1 MMQGFRKAGQSWLG
15 RIVITILFGTLIFSF
30 AIWGIGDMVKNYG
43 TNNAATVGST
53 EISLAEFRSAYQ
65 TEIQNISRR
74 IRRNLTAQEAL
85 SFGLDRRVLER
96 LINDAALD
104 EQVRVWGLAINN
116 ETIAKSVLADPNFA
130 GPDGKFNRAI
140 FDEALR
146 NNGFNES
153 NFIASQRLVYLRGQ
167 IAESLAG
174 GIQTPKA
181 GLEALN
187 RYRSEQRDVQ
197 FFVLAADQLGPIT
210 NATDEQLKSFYTDR
224 QTAFRAPDYRA
235 ASLMVLKAGE
245 LVDPA
250 SITDTEATGLYDR
263 LRATRFS
270 MPERRMLKQIILS
283 DKDKAARALEAQ
295 KAGKTFTE
303 IAATLGLSANDTDLG
318 LVKREEIADQA
329 VRDAAFAAQANQ
341 LVGPIEGTFGPIL
354 LQVVQIVAA
363 EELPYDKV
371 SQTLKSE
378 LATQKGRDKLRD
390 LHDAVEDQRA
400 SAKPL
405 QAIASEL
412 KLPFTKVEAVDASGR
427 DKSGALLTTITDPAT
442 VIPAIFGSEMNIDN
456 EALALRDGGY
466 VWFSVDGMT
475 PSRDRSFD
483 EAREQ
488 VKAAWLEDERSRLI
502 SQKAS
507 ELVQKINQGSPI
519 SAVAEDVKAPL
530 LTVQGATRASRDK
543 GLPATALAQAFLTPV
558 AQASSSLGDASDQRV
573 ILYVQSAVVTPA
585 NDETSKGMNGE
596 FAMAL
601 GDDIIAQFVVQTRQT
616 LGVKTFE
623 GAIQA
628 AIGKTN

>member
-116 ETIAKSVLADPNFA
+116 ETIAKAVLADPNFA

-210 NATDEQLKSFYTDR
+210 DATDELLKTFYTER
-224 QTAFRAPDYRA
+224 QAAFRAPDYRA
-235 ASLMVLKAGE
+235 ASLLVLKAGE

-263 LRATRFS
+263 LKATRFS

-283 DKDKAARALEAQ
+283 DKDKAASALEAQ
-295 KAGKTFTE
+295 KAGKTFAE
-303 IAATLGLSANDTDLG
+303 IAATLGLNANDTDLG
-318 LVKREEIADQA
+318 LVKREDIADQA
-329 VRDAAFAAQANQ
+329 VRDAAFTAQANQ
-341 LVGPIEGTFGPIL
+341 LVGPIEGKFGPIL

-363 EELPYDKV
+363 EELPFDKV

-442 VIPAIFGSEMNIDN
+442 VIPAVFGSEMNIDN

-466 VWFSVDGMT
+466 VWFSVDGIT

-519 SAVAEDVKAPL
+519 SAVAEDVNAPL

-543 GLPATALAQAFLTPV
+543 GLPATALAQAFLTPD

-573 ILYVQSAVVTPA
+573 ILYVQSAVVAPA

-601 GDDIIAQFVVQTRQT
+601 GDDIIAQFVAQTRQT

>member
-187 RYRSEQRDVQ
+187 RYRSEQRDLQ

-210 NATDEQLKSFYTDR
+210 NATDEQLKSFYTER

-235 ASLMVLKAGE
+235 ASLLVLKPGE

-263 LRATRFS
+263 LKSTRFS

-295 KAGKTFTE
+295 KAGKTFAE

-400 SAKPL
+400 SAKTL

-601 GDDIIAQFVVQTRQT
+601 WDDIIAQFVVQTRQT

>member
-15 RIVITILFGTLIFSF
+15 RIVITVLFGTLIFSF

-43 TNNAATVGST
+43 VNNAATVGST
-53 EISLAEFRSAYQ
+53 EISLAEFRAAYQ

-104 EQVRVWGLAINN
+104 EQVRNWGLAINN
-116 ETIAKSVLADPNFA
+116 ETIAKAVLADPNFA
-130 GPDGKFNRAI
+130 GPDGKFSRAI

-174 GIQTPKA
+174 GIQAPKA

-187 RYRSEQRDVQ
+187 RYRNEQRDVQ
-197 FFVLAADQLGPIT
+197 FFVLTADQLGPISD
-210 NATDEQLKSFYTDR
+210 ATDDQLKTFYTER
-224 QTAFRAPDYRA
+224 QAAFRAPDYRS
-235 ASLMVLKAGE
+235 ASLLVLKAGE
-245 LVDPA
+245 LIDPA
-250 SITDTEATGLYDR
+250 TITDAEAMGLYDR
-263 LRATRFS
+263 QNATRFS
-270 MPERRMLKQIILS
+270 MPERRMVKQIILS
-283 DKDKAARALEAQ
+283 DKDKATSAIEAQ
-295 KAGKTFTE
+295 KAGKSFAD
-303 IAATLGLSANDTDLG
+303 IAASLGLTANDTDLG
-318 LVKREEIADQA
+318 LVKREDIADQT
-329 VRDAAFAAQANQ
+329 VRDAAFSAQTNQ
-341 LVGPIEGTFGPIL
+341 LIGPIEGKFGPIL
-354 LQVVQIVAA
+354 LEVVQIVAA
-363 EELPYDKV
+363 EELAYDKV
-371 SQTLKSE
+371 SLTLKSE
-378 LATQKGRDKLRD
+378 LANQKGRDKLRD

-405 QAIASEL
+405 QAIAGEL
-412 KLPFTKVEAVDASGR
+412 KLPFTKIEAVDASGR
-427 DKSGALLTTITDPAT
+427 DKAGALVTSITDPAT
-442 VIPAIFGSEMNIDN
+442 VIPAMFASDINIDN
-456 EALALRDGGY
+456 EAIALRDGGY
-466 VWFSVDGMT
+466 VWFSVDGIT

-488 VKAAWLEDERSRLI
+488 VKAAWLDDERSRLI

-507 ELVQKINQGSPI
+507 ELVQKINQGTAL
-519 SAVAEDVKAPL
+519 SAVADEMKAPMM
-530 LTVQGATRASRDK
+530 TVQGVTRASRDK

-558 AQASSSLGDASDQRV
+558 AQASSALGDTADQRV
-573 ILYVQSAVVTPA
+573 ILLINTASVAPA
-585 NDETSKGMNGE
+585 NDDANKGMNGE

-601 GDDIIAQFVVQTRQT
+601 GDDIIAQFVTQTRQT

-623 GAIQA
+623 GAIQS

>member
-43 TNNAATVGST
+43 ANNAATVGST

-210 NATDEQLKSFYTDR
+210 NATDEQLKSFYADR

-295 KAGKTFTE
+295 KAGKTFAE

-466 VWFSVDGMT
+466 VWFSVDGIT

-558 AQASSSLGDASDQRV
+558 AQASSSLGEASDQRV
-573 ILYVQSAVVTPA
+573 ILYVQSALVAPA

>member
-1 MMQGFRKAGQSWLG
+1 
-15 RIVITILFGTLIFSF
+15 
-30 AIWGIGDMVKNYG
+30 
-43 TNNAATVGST
+43 
-53 EISLAEFRSAYQ
+53 
-65 TEIQNISRR
+65 
-74 IRRNLTAQEAL
+74 
-85 SFGLDRRVLER
+85 
-96 LINDAALD
+96 
-104 EQVRVWGLAINN
+104 
-116 ETIAKSVLADPNFA
+116 
-130 GPDGKFNRAI
+130 
-140 FDEALR
+140 
-146 NNGFNES
+146 
-153 NFIASQRLVYLRGQ
+153 
-167 IAESLAG
+167 
-174 GIQTPKA
+174 
-181 GLEALN
+181 
-187 RYRSEQRDVQ
+187 
-197 FFVLAADQLGPIT
+197 
-210 NATDEQLKSFYTDR
+210 
-224 QTAFRAPDYRA
+224 
-235 ASLMVLKAGE
+235 
-245 LVDPA
+245 
-250 SITDTEATGLYDR
+250 
-263 LRATRFS
+263 
-270 MPERRMLKQIILS
+270 
-283 DKDKAARALEAQ
+283 
-295 KAGKTFTE
+295 
-303 IAATLGLSANDTDLG
+303 
-318 LVKREEIADQA
+318 
-329 VRDAAFAAQANQ
+329 
-341 LVGPIEGTFGPIL
+341 
-354 LQVVQIVAA
+354 
-363 EELPYDKV
+363 
-371 SQTLKSE
+371 
-378 LATQKGRDKLRD
+378 
-390 LHDAVEDQRA
+390 VEDQRA

-573 ILYVQSAVVTPA
+573 ILYVQSALVAPA

>member
-15 RIVITILFGTLIFSF
+15 RIVITVLFGTLIFSF

-43 TNNAATVGST
+43 ANNAATVGST
-53 EISLAEFRSAYQ
+53 EISLAEFRAAYQ

-104 EQVRVWGLAINN
+104 EQVRNWGLAINN
-116 ETIAKSVLADPNFA
+116 ETIAKAVLADPNFA

-174 GIQTPKA
+174 GIQAPKA
-181 GLEALN
+181 GLDALN
-187 RYRSEQRDVQ
+187 RYRNEQRDVQ
-197 FFVLAADQLGPIT
+197 FFVLAADQLGPIAD
-210 NATDEQLKSFYTDR
+210 ATEDQLKAFYTER
-224 QTAFRAPDYRA
+224 QAAFRAPDYRA
-235 ASLMVLKAGE
+235 ASLLVLKAGE

-250 SITDTEATGLYDR
+250 SITDAEATALYER
-263 LRATRFS
+263 QKATRFS
-270 MPERRMLKQIILS
+270 MPERRMVKQIILS
-283 DKDKAARALEAQ
+283 DKDKATSALDAQ
-295 KAGKTFTE
+295 KAGKSFAE
-303 IAATLGLSANDTDLG
+303 IAASLGMTANDTDLG
-318 LVKREEIADQA
+318 LVKRDEIADQA
-329 VRDAAFAAQANQ
+329 VREAAFAAQTNQ
-341 LVGPIEGTFGPIL
+341 LVGPIEGKFGPIL
-354 LQVVQIVAA
+354 LEVVQIVAA
-363 EELPYDKV
+363 EELAFDKV
-371 SQTLKSE
+371 SQTLKTE
-378 LATQKGRDKLRD
+378 LAAQKGRDKLRD

-412 KLPFTKVEAVDASGR
+412 NLPFTKVEAVDASGR
-427 DKSGALLTTITDPAT
+427 DKNGALITSITDPAT
-442 VIPAIFGSEMNIDN
+442 VIPALFGSEINIDN

-466 VWFSVDGMT
+466 VWFSVDGIT

-483 EAREQ
+483 EARDQ
-488 VKAAWLEDERSRLI
+488 VKAAWLDDERSRLI

-507 ELVQKINQGSPI
+507 ELVQKINQGAAL
-519 SAVAEDVKAPL
+519 SAVADEMKAPMM
-530 LTVQGATRASRDK
+530 TVQGATRASRDK

-558 AQASSSLGDASDQRV
+558 AQASSSLGDTADQRV
-573 ILYVQSAVVTPA
+573 ILFIQSANVTPA

-601 GDDIIAQFVVQTRQT
+601 GDDIIAQFVAQTRQT
-616 LGVKTFE
+616 IGVKTFE
-623 GAIQA
+623 GAILA

>member
-15 RIVITILFGTLIFSF
+15 RIVITVLFGTLIFSF

-53 EISLAEFRSAYQ
+53 EISLAEFRAAYQ

-104 EQVRVWGLAINN
+104 EQVRNWGLAINN
-116 ETIAKSVLADPNFA
+116 ETIAKAVLADPNFA

-174 GIQTPKA
+174 SIQAPKA
-181 GLEALN
+181 GIDALN
-187 RYRSEQRDVQ
+187 RYRNEQRDVQ
-197 FFVLAADQLGPIT
+197 FFVLAADQLGPIAA
-210 NATDEQLKSFYTDR
+210 ATDDQLKAFYTER
-224 QTAFRAPDYRA
+224 QAAFRAPDYRA
-235 ASLMVLKAGE
+235 ASLLVLKAGE

-250 SITDTEATGLYDR
+250 SITEPEAMGLYDR
-263 LRATRFS
+263 QQATRFS
-270 MPERRMLKQIILS
+270 MPERRMIKQMILS
-283 DKDKAARALEAQ
+283 DKDKAALANEAQ
-295 KAGKTFTE
+295 KAGKTFAE
-303 IAATLGLSANDTDLG
+303 IAASMGLSANDTDLG

-329 VRDAAFAAQANQ
+329 VRDAAFQAQPHT
-341 LVGPIEGTFGPIL
+341 LIGPIEGKFGPIL
-354 LQVVQIVAA
+354 IEVVQIVAA
-363 EELPYDKV
+363 EVLPYEKV

-378 LATQKGRDKLRD
+378 LAIQKGRDKLRD

-412 KLPFTKVEAVDASGR
+412 NLPFTKIDAVDASGR
-427 DKSGALLTTITDPAT
+427 DKTGSLITSIVDPAT
-442 VIPAIFGSEMNIDN
+442 VIPAVFGSEVNIDN

-466 VWFSVDGMT
+466 VWFSVDGIT
-475 PSRDRSFD
+475 PSRERNFE

-488 VKAAWLEDERSRLI
+488 VKAAWLDDERSRLI

-507 ELVQKINQGSPI
+507 ELVQKINQGAAI
-519 SAVAEDVKAPL
+519 SAVADEMSSKMM
-530 LTVQGATRASRDK
+530 TVQGVTRASRDN
-543 GLPATALAQAFLTPV
+543 GLPATALAQAFLSPV
-558 AQASSSLGDASDQRV
+558 AKASSSLGDTADQRV
-573 ILYVQSAVVTPA
+573 ILFVNSATVAPA

-601 GDDIIAQFVVQTRQT
+601 GDDIIAQFVAQTRQT

>member
-210 NATDEQLKSFYTDR
+210 NATDEQLKSFYTER

-295 KAGKTFTE
+295 KAGKTFAE

-558 AQASSSLGDASDQRV
+558 AQASSSLGEASDQRV